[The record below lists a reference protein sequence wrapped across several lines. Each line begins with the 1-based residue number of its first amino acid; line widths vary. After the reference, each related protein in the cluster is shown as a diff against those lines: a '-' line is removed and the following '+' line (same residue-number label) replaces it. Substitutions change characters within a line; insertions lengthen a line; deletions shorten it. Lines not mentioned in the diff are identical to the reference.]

1 MNPTFGSAK
10 IMALDNLSLKTF
22 RDGVYEALKTAIL
35 KGELQPGY
43 RLAEKE
49 LVSKIGTSRTPV
61 REAIIKLEQEGLLE
75 RLDGKGGYFVSSVG
89 KQQVEDLFGVRE
101 ILEDFSIRLAIDR
114 IGEEEI
120 KQLEQIIQEEEL
132 PSSKMDVFTMVEL
145 DTKFHEV
152 IYRASRNRK
161 LYEILN
167 NLKDHLY
174 RYRTISFRLRER
186 KKIALSN
193 HKKLLLAIKKK
204 DKRLVRRLIHDTISR
219 SKMLLLKEMVEGKQ
233 AVS

>member
-1 MNPTFGSAK
+1 
-10 IMALDNLSLKTF
+10 MALDNLSLKTF

-49 LVSKIGTSRTPV
+49 LVSKIGTSRTPI
-61 REAIIKLEQEGLLE
+61 REAIIKLEQEGLVE
-75 RLDGKGGYFVSSVG
+75 RFDGKGRYFVSSIG
-89 KQQVEDLFGVRE
+89 KQQIEELFGVRE
-101 ILEDFSIRLAIDR
+101 ILEDFSIGLAIDR

-120 KQLEQIIQEEEL
+120 KQLEQIIREEEF
-132 PSSKMDVFTMVEL
+132 PSSKMDVFAQVEL

-152 IYRASRNRK
+152 IYRASGNHK

-174 RYRTISFRLRER
+174 RYRAISFRLRER

-193 HKKLLLAIKKK
+193 HKRLVLAIKKK
-204 DKRLVRRLIHDTISR
+204 DKRLARKLTHDTISR
-219 SKMLLLKEMVEGKQ
+219 SKMILLEEIVEGIQ
-233 AVS
+233 SVS